1 MKTVLM
7 ARAAAM
13 VLTFGIG
20 AAHAADGDDQPA
32 PTPFTSVGAQ
42 QQQEPIAAGALQTP
56 PLFTLGRVGIQV
68 WAPMAPPYNAGANGD
83 LAARDI
89 WGAG

>member
-1 MKTVLM
+1 MKTMLM
-7 ARAAAM
+7 ACAAAM

-20 AAHAADGDDQPA
+20 SAHAADGDDQPA